1 MRIADIISGGSI
13 WLMEGSVTPQLR
25 TKRIRWPI
33 RPVQRGFS
41 LVEAMAVLAIIVML
55 GAISIPSIRSGMSHL
70 KLARAL
76 DSFVNQIEFAR
87 SQAASRN
94 RAYRVQ
100 VFEAEDPKLGRI
112 IVTEGWGTLCNVTNF
127 TVTGGF
133 KPVEFVRDVD
143 FTTEHPWV
151 KISAVEP
158 TGIIPQSESDYRGL
172 CFKPDGRVMQISSAL
187 LGGTP
192 LDPTPGYG
200 AGEALFHLNLL
211 GPQSNMER
219 VVVVPY
225 NGIPRVE
232 QP

>member
-1 MRIADIISGGSI
+1 MKPGGSI
-13 WLMEGSVTPQLR
+13 WFMEGSVTPQLR
-25 TKRIRWPI
+25 TKRNQWPL

-41 LVEAMAVLAIIVML
+41 LVEVMAVIAIIVML
-55 GAISIPSIRSGMSHL
+55 GAVSIPSIRSGMSHL
-70 KLARAL
+70 KFARAL
-76 DSFVNQIEFAR
+76 DSFVNQVEFAR

-100 VFEAEDPKLGRI
+100 VFKGEGLTRGRV
-112 IVTEGWGTLCNVTNF
+112 IVTEGWGTLCNQTNF
-127 TVTGGF
+127 IVSGGF

-151 KISAVEP
+151 NISSVLP
-158 TGIIPQSESDYRGL
+158 IGIIPQSESDYQGL
-172 CFKPDGRVMQISSAL
+172 CFKPDGRVMQIAT
-187 LGGTP
+187 LGGGTLLP
-192 LDPTPGYG
+192 LTEGYG

-211 GPQSNMER
+211 GEQSDMAR